1 MPEVKRKKIK
11 LDKFH
16 SEVLCKALELL
27 LLNDNLK
34 LVVNTA
40 ERSMAKQMLQSIRDK
55 AKRNVSLSADVQEEE

>member
-16 SEVLCKALELL
+16 SEVLIKALELL

-40 ERSMAKQMLQSIRDK
+40 ERSMAKQMLQW
-55 AKRNVSLSADVQEEE
+55 